1 MKKIFKKIF
10 TASVILAILAP
21 MTQAQEMLLKPP
33 SLDDVMKQNE
43 QRALEQAKNINTTPS
58 KDEEKAVELT
68 YRKIFEGKAIN
79 MWRANEAM
87 LWVQEIDLKK

>member
-10 TASVILAILAP
+10 TASVILAILTP
-21 MTQAQEMLLKPP
+21 MTQAQEVLLRPP
-33 SLDDVMKQNE
+33 SLDEIMKQNE
-43 QRALEQAKNINTTPS
+43 QKAIEQAENINTTPT
-58 KDEEKAVELT
+58 KTEEKVIELS